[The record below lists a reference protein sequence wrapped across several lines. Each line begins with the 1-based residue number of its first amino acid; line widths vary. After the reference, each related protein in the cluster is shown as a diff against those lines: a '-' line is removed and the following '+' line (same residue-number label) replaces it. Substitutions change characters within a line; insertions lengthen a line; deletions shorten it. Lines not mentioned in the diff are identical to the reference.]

1 MTYTYPPEE
10 YARQLEVYNELEK
23 LSFSPEDSREYILSK
38 LEERSAKKRVIAD
51 IANCCVREYI
61 ETFEKDPEAMT
72 AEDAEKALRVLQ
84 RAASAR
90 SHRARKHGLR
100 HHASH
105 SAKSQAL
112 L

>member
-38 LEERSAKKRVIAD
+38 LEERSTKKRVMAD

-72 AEDAEKALRVLQ
+72 AEDAEKLSAFYNALHQ
-84 RAASAR
+84 RGVIVPENTDYAIM
-90 SHRARKHGLR
+90 LR
-100 HHASH
+100 IQQSL
-105 SAKSQAL
+105 KRYY
-112 L
+112 